1 MRRRCRSAHM
11 PARRQERGVRGQ
23 NHQLMPHTGPT
34 NAVGWT
40 LYSQRPSAAPLPC
53 CPPSP
58 PPLHAPSDV
67 SHHPGS
73 DNSLLLSSSSGA
85 ATGWFLITY
94 RDKERPNSEVRVAP
108 LSDPSQQTVR

>member
-1 MRRRCRSAHM
+1 VPVSAYACQKTGKGCQGTESPAYAPYRTHQCCRLDPLQ
-11 PARRQERGVRGQ
+11 PA
-23 NHQLMPHTGPT
+23 
-34 NAVGWT
+34 T
-40 LYSQRPSAAPLPC
+40 LCCSPALLPPL
-53 CPPSP
+53 
-58 PPLHAPSDV
+58 PPLHVPSDV

>member
-1 MRRRCRSAHM
+1 
-11 PARRQERGVRGQ
+11 
-23 NHQLMPHTGPT
+23 
-34 NAVGWT
+34 
-40 LYSQRPSAAPLPC
+40 
-53 CPPSP
+53 
-58 PPLHAPSDV
+58 V

-108 LSDPSQQTVR
+108 LTDPTRQTVRLFVVLFTSLFLVLIVFFINVCAVLLSHTTAGAAAA